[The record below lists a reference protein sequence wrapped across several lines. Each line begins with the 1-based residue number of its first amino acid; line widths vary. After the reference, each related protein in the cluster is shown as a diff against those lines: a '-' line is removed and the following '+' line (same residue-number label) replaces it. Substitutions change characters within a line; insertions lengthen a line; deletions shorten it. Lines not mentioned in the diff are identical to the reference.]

1 MEIVV
6 SCYRVNP
13 DVKPEVKS
21 AVVLFLS
28 LILINSLCW
37 YSGWRNSRTKLR
49 LDTYVYPW
57 NPETG

>member
-28 LILINSLCW
+28 LILINSLC
-37 YSGWRNSRTKLR
+37 
-49 LDTYVYPW
+49 
-57 NPETG
+57 